1 MNHYVVETSPY
12 NLPPVYAGNYRVPQ
26 TTPSPQPL
34 SPPNF
39 YPVSPA
45 PTSPYGNLGM
55 GNILQ
60 NQLQAPRP
68 NQHLLQPLPPQ
79 QQEQNQHLNINFQG
93 SLQSPIF
100 QPNQISNHNI
110 QNNAFAPES
119 NQWNIPNNNNNN
131 NMNSNNN
138 NNLNINAYSTNP
150 NNRTLLSYNNIPHS
164 SIFNTQSQAQNPINN
179 LDGPSTSGTNNNN
192 NNESRTT
199 LSNLLDMDT
208 QNILNNLSGDLNSLS
223 FSDFRSHDE
232 PMSDSFIKL
241 KSDLHNLGKCTTNDK

>member
-1 MNHYVVETSPY
+1 M
-12 NLPPVYAGNYRVPQ
+12 PPVYAGNYRVPQ

-45 PTSPYGNLGM
+45 PTSPYANLGM

-68 NQHLLQPLPPQ
+68 NQHQQQQQGPPQ
-79 QQEQNQHLNINFQG
+79 QQQQDQQNQHLNINFQG
-93 SLQSPIF
+93 SIQSPIF
-100 QPNQISNHNI
+100 QSNQISNQNL
-110 QNNAFAPES
+110 QNNSFAPES
-119 NQWNIPNNNNNN
+119 NQWNIPNNNN
-131 NMNSNNN
+131 SNN
-138 NNLNINAYSTNP
+138 NNLNVNAYNTNP

-164 SIFNTQSQAQNPINN
+164 SIFNTQSQAQNTINN

>member
-1 MNHYVVETSPY
+1 M
-12 NLPPVYAGNYRVPQ
+12 PPVYAGNYRVPQ

-45 PTSPYGNLGM
+45 PTSPYSNMGM

-60 NQLQAPRP
+60 SQLQAPRP
-68 NQHLLQPLPPQ
+68 NQQQQHSPQQQQ
-79 QQEQNQHLNINFQG
+79 QQEQNHHLNINFQG
-93 SLQSPIF
+93 SIQSPIF
-100 QPNQISNHNI
+100 QPNQIPNQNIQNI
-110 QNNAFAPES
+110 QNNPFALES

-131 NMNSNNN
+131 N
-138 NNLNINAYSTNP
+138 NLNVNAYNTNP

-164 SIFNTQSQAQNPINN
+164 SIFNTQSQAQNTINN
-179 LDGPSTSGTNNNN
+179 LDGPSSTSDINNSN

-199 LSNLLDMDT
+199 LSNFLDMDS

>member
-1 MNHYVVETSPY
+1 M
-12 NLPPVYAGNYRVPQ
+12 YAGNYRVPQ
-26 TTPSPQPL
+26 TTPSPQPI

-45 PTSPYGNLGM
+45 PISPYGNLGM

-68 NQHLLQPLPPQ
+68 NQHHQQQPPPPQ
-79 QQEQNQHLNINFQG
+79 HQEQNQHLNINFQG
-93 SLQSPIF
+93 SIQSPIF
-100 QPNQISNHNI
+100 QPNHNI
-110 QNNAFAPES
+110 QNAFAPES
-119 NQWNIPNNNNNN
+119 NQWNIPNNNNNI
-131 NMNSNNN
+131 NSNNN
-138 NNLNINAYSTNP
+138 NSNNNNLNVNAYNTNT

-179 LDGPSTSGTNNNN
+179 LDGPSTSGTNHNN